1 MNKMTEKQKRI
12 AGEFYKEGG
21 RDGFL
26 KEVAKAKSIREKVSK
41 IPETI
46 QIPVYYHEDE
56 CGRAVI
62 EKDGT
67 LVYDFEE
74 MASELANRIY
84 KVLGK
89 NVSLAIIQNT
99 GKNKG
104 VINEA

>member
-1 MNKMTEKQKRI
+1 MSEMTEKQKRI
-12 AGEFYKEGG
+12 YGEFLQAGG

-26 KEVAKAKSIREKVSK
+26 KEVGKAKARREKVSK
-41 IPETI
+41 IPEI
-46 QIPVYYHEDE
+46 IGMQVYYHEDE
-56 CGRAVI
+56 YGGAVT

-89 NVSLAIIQNT
+89 SVLLTIS
-99 GKNKG
+99 
-104 VINEA
+104 EAEGE